1 MEELIR
7 RAQAYDGDAFVEL
20 MERHKQSMF
29 KIAFG
34 YLKREEDAADAVSE
48 TILDCFENL
57 RTLKEPRYF
66 STWLVR
72 VLLNNCQN
80 IWKKNQKT
88 SSLEQIGGW
97 EGEALSEENQGFLDY
112 LEPLPREEQMMMI
125 LFYVW
130 GFRTREIAGILGK
143 KEGTVKSKLVRS
155 REKIKRT
162 FFPELA

>member
-29 KIAFG
+29 KIALS

-48 TILDCFENL
+48 TILDCFEHLDSL
-57 RTLKEPRYF
+57 REPRYF
-66 STWLVR
+66 STWMVR
-72 VLLNNCQN
+72 ILLNNCQG
-80 IWKKNQKT
+80 IWKKNQNT
-88 SSLEQIGGW
+88 ASLDQMEGW
-97 EGEALSEENQGFLDY
+97 ETAAQAEENQEFLDY
-112 LEPLPREEQMMMI
+112 LEPLPREERVMMI
-125 LFYVW
+125 LYYIW
-130 GFRTREIAGILGK
+130 GFRTREIAEILGK
-143 KEGTVKSKLVRS
+143 REGTVKSKLIRG